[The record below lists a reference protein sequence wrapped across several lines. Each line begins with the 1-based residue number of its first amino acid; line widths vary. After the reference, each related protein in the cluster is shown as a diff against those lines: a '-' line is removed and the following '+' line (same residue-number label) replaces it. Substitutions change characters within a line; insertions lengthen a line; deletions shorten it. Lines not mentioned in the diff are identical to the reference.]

1 MTLKENPMK
10 KNYYVGS
17 QRIKVKLIRD
27 TLLFQVPSISQTVY
41 SLFISHH
48 NKRPNLKKSIMGK
61 DWWEITV
68 FSLGGL
74 SDTWKW
80 QSEFQILFP
89 ESVIVDLKILRS
101 LYEERTAMLLSFGI

>member
-1 MTLKENPMK
+1 
-10 KNYYVGS
+10 
-17 QRIKVKLIRD
+17 
-27 TLLFQVPSISQTVY
+27 
-41 SLFISHH
+41 
-48 NKRPNLKKSIMGK
+48 MGK

>member
-1 MTLKENPMK
+1 MK
-10 KNYYVGS
+10 KNYYAGS
-17 QRIKVKLIRD
+17 QRIRVKLIRG

-41 SLFISHH
+41 SLPISHH
-48 NKRPNLKKSIMGK
+48 KKRPNLKKLLIEDEWK
-61 DWWEITV
+61 ITV

-74 SDTWKW
+74 SDTWEW